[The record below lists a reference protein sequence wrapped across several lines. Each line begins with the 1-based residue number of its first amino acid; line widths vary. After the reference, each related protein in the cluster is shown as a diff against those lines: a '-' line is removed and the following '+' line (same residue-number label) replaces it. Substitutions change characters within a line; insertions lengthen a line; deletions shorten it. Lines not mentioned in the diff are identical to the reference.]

1 MAPDCI
7 DSTVLRPITL
17 RGSIS
22 STRRRAAAR
31 AKRASRLMSIP
42 GKIAPPRYSP
52 LAEMASNVVA
62 VPKSTTIVGPP
73 KRSKAAT
80 ASAMRSA
87 PTSLGLS

>member
-1 MAPDCI
+1 M
-7 DSTVLRPITL
+7 
-17 RGSIS
+17 
-22 STRRRAAAR
+22 
-31 AKRASRLMSIP
+31 P

-52 LAEMASNVVA
+52 LADTASKVVA

-87 PTSLGLS
+87 PTSFGLS